1 MKLTPLLPV
10 LLTLL
15 ALPLLA
21 ADPKAKAPDVA
32 KLDPAM
38 GAGKAAAAEL
48 VWHDVTQWGV
58 EGRAWSDAPG
68 RAGSTAFPP
77 PRSRR

>member
-58 EGRAWSDAPG
+58 EGRAWSDAP
-68 RAGSTAFPP
+68 RTRWFDRFPAAAQQ
-77 PRSRR
+77 R

>member
-21 ADPKAKAPDVA
+21 ADPKAKAPDVP
-32 KLDPAM
+32 KLDPSM
-38 GAGKAAAAEL
+38 GAGKAAAASAAAPARSRFIFQL
-48 VWHDVTQWGV
+48 PPMKGV
-58 EGRAWSDAPG
+58 RAWEVMAAD
-68 RAGSTAFPP
+68 
-77 PRSRR
+77 